1 MKNKY
6 YKVFISGI
14 GIFIASTSIFAQSV
28 VQINKAQKFQ
38 TIDGF
43 GGFTSLSPQEYNSQF
58 IDKIVNELGA
68 TILRSTIP
76 TDMEIKNDNND
87 PFNTNMAGFN
97 LSMSDGTA
105 QEVGPLKNLT
115 PMLKDSKLKADAS
128 KEPMKIIASSWSP
141 PGWMK
146 YVNATFGTDVTWN
159 RLITWEWDQLYPEND
174 PKVRPV
180 RDYKEEYA
188 EYIVAY
194 LKFFKQETG
203 FELYAISLQNEP
215 AFAQSYMSCVYSPEA
230 LAGLI
235 RVTGRRIK
243 AAGLSTKIF
252 WAEDIGDLGRFT
264 QYTNAVRTDTGGA
277 DKYADIAACHAYN
290 TTGTLAGS
298 TSSATWDG
306 MYRVS
311 NRSKPRPFWMTE
323 TSGYGLGY
331 GGAFEL
337 AKAMYVALKFGK
349 VSAWVWWS
357 ISENKS
363 EETEYG
369 LMTNQTIQPKR
380 YYASKNFYRYVRPE
394 AVSVG
399 AVCSTDVDVLPLAFQ
414 HDANKTL
421 TVVLINQSKSDK
433 TITLDLKDPSVSPKK
448 YARYRTSLSENCV
461 KIDSLSSTA
470 TITLPKESITT
481 LIGNGSLPAT
491 PTGNED
497 NGTASES
504 NGKLQI
510 YPNPTQTG
518 FFIQGYKAG
527 QNILKIKLL
536 NQQGS
541 EMVNIDYP
549 NDGTEMYVNTEKL
562 ANGIYILEYNNQHQK
577 IVINK

>member
-1 MKNKY
+1 MKIKY
-6 YKVFISGI
+6 LKVFTFGTVISMV
-14 GIFIASTSIFAQSV
+14 STSIFAQSV

-43 GGFTSLSPQEYNSQF
+43 GGFTSLNPSQYKSELL
-58 IDKIVNELGA
+58 DKIVDDLGA

-87 PFNTNMAGFN
+87 PFNTNMDAYN
-97 LSMSDGTA
+97 LSVSDGTE
-105 QEVGPLKNLT
+105 QEVGPLRDLT
-115 PMLKDSKLKADAS
+115 PFLKAAMLKANAS
-128 KEPMKIIASSWSP
+128 KEPMKLISSSWSP

-146 YVNATFGTDVTWN
+146 YVNVTFGTDATWN
-159 RLITWEWDQLYPEND
+159 RLITLEWDQVHPETD

-188 EYIVAY
+188 EYLIAY

-215 AFAQSYMSCVYSPEA
+215 VFAQNYMSCVYSPEA

-252 WAEDIGDLGRFT
+252 WSEDIGDLGRYA
-264 QYTNAVRTDTGGA
+264 QYVNAVRLDTGGA

-298 TSSATWDG
+298 TSSSTWDG
-306 MYRVS
+306 MYRIS
-311 NRSKPRPFWMTE
+311 NRSRPRPFWMTE

-331 GGAFEL
+331 EGAFEL

-369 LMTNQTIQPKR
+369 LMINQSIQPKK

-399 AVCSTDVDVLPLAFQ
+399 AVCSTDVDILPLAFQ

-421 TVVLINQSKSDK
+421 TVVLINQSSSDK

-448 YARYRTSLSENCV
+448 YARYRTSSSENCI

-491 PTGNED
+491 PTGNDD
-497 NGTASES
+497 NVIASES
-504 NGKLQI
+504 NNKLQI
-510 YPNPTQTG
+510 YPNPSQTG
-518 FFIQGYKAG
+518 FFIQSIKAG

-536 NQQGS
+536 NQQGV
-541 EMVNIDYP
+541 EIIHMDYP
-549 NDGTEMYVNTEKL
+549 NDSTEMYINTEKL